1 MLPGPAA
8 WFKDKPSAVRD
19 VTWMSALSMHLG
31 KWVGALEQVT
41 DSHLVKCPHQLTT
54 WSSAT
59 QDFEVQTDF
68 L

>member
-1 MLPGPAA
+1 MPAHTIE
-8 WFKDKPSAVRD
+8 WNTVRD
-19 VTWMSALSMHLG
+19 VTWMSALSVHLA
-31 KWVGALEQVT
+31 KWIAALGQVT

-59 QDFEVQTDF
+59 QDFKVQTDF